1 VPPPVRP
8 DDASADP
15 ESDEVAIAKDD
26 AGVERFFD
34 LSLDLM
40 GISNAA
46 GHFVQINPAFERAL
60 GYSLADFSVQPFIDF
75 VHPED
80 VESTRDRF
88 AKIGAGSDVVGFEN
102 RYRCKDGSYR
112 WLLWSATGMRDGFTY
127 AVARDITDRKQM
139 DEELRM
145 SLEQAV
151 EASRQKWA
159 FLANMSHELRTP
171 LNGLIGL
178 IQLLRDTALDATQVG
193 YVDAQ
198 ESSAEALVGVVG
210 NVLHFSELEAGGLGL
225 ERSEFELRPVVVE
238 SCQLHTRQ
246 ARAKGL
252 RITFE
257 VDAAVPFRVGG
268 DRARLRQVLLNLVSN
283 AVKFTAAGE
292 VVVKVAGDGDSHL
305 RFSVSDTGIGIEQG
319 QAATLFGELAQPGQP
334 SRRHDDGSGLGLAIS
349 RRLVELMDG
358 QIGVR
363 PREGGGSV
371 FWFSADL
378 PAVASVAS
386 GRPPRAS
393 DSSMEPIAI
402 NECLSVLLAE
412 DNVIN
417 CIVAEAL
424 LTKLGMETMV
434 AHNGREAV
442 DLAGAHRYD
451 AILMDCMMP
460 ELDGLQATRQI
471 RAAEGSRRVPII
483 AMTALAMPGDR
494 EACLAAGMD
503 DYVSKPVRL
512 PALKA
517 AIRRATS
524 REPSHIEATVE
535 P

>member
-1 VPPPVRP
+1 VPPPARP
-8 DDASADP
+8 PHARVDP
-15 ESDEVAIAKDD
+15 EPADAAIAKGGE
-26 AGVERFFD
+26 GVERFFD

-46 GHFVQINPAFERAL
+46 GRFVQINPAFERAL
-60 GYSLADFSVQPFIDF
+60 GYSLAEFSEQPFIDF

-80 VESTRDRF
+80 VEITQDRF
-88 AKIGAGSDVVGFEN
+88 AKIAAGSGVVGFEN
-102 RYRCKDGSYR
+102 RYRCKDGSYI
-112 WLLWSATGMRDGFTY
+112 WLLWSATAMRDGLTY
-127 AVARDITDRKQM
+127 AVARDISDRKRV
-139 DEELRM
+139 DEELRASM
-145 SLEQAV
+145 EQAV

-159 FLANMSHELRTP
+159 FLASMSHELRTP

-178 IQLLRDTALDATQVG
+178 IQLLRDTVLDATQVS
-193 YVDAQ
+193 YVDGQ
-198 ESSAEALVGVVG
+198 EISAEALMAVVG

-238 SCQLHTRQ
+238 SCQLHTHQ

-252 RITFE
+252 KIAFD
-257 VDAAVPFRVGG
+257 VDAKVPLRVGG

-283 AVKFTAAGE
+283 AVKFTASGE
-292 VVVKVAGDGDSHL
+292 VMVKVSGDGDSHL
-305 RFSVSDTGIGIEQG
+305 RFSVSDTGIGIEKDR
-319 QAATLFGELAQPGQP
+319 AATLFGELAQSGQSP
-334 SRRHDDGSGLGLAIS
+334 RRQDDGSGLGLAIS

-358 QIGVR
+358 QIGVQ

-378 PAVASVAS
+378 PAVAGVPSVPAPLDPDPLTS
-386 GRPPRAS
+386 PT
-393 DSSMEPIAI
+393 AI
-402 NECLSVLLAE
+402 NECQSVLLAE
-412 DNVIN
+412 DNAIN
-417 CIVAEAL
+417 RIVAEAL
-424 LTKLGMETMV
+424 LAKLGMETTV

-442 DLAGAHRYD
+442 NLAGAHDYD

-471 RAAEGSRRVPII
+471 RAAEDARRVPII

-512 PALKA
+512 PALEA

-524 REPSHIEATVE
+524 GSRKPSS
-535 P
+535 

>member
-1 VPPPVRP
+1 V
-8 DDASADP
+8 
-15 ESDEVAIAKDD
+15 
-26 AGVERFFD
+26 GVERFFD
-34 LSLDLM
+34 LSLDPM

-46 GHFVQINPAFERAL
+46 GHFVQINPAFERTL
-60 GYSLADFSVQPFIDF
+60 GYSLAEFSRRPFIDF

-80 VESTRDRF
+80 VESTQDRF
-88 AKIGAGSDVVGFEN
+88 AELAAGSDVVGFEN

-112 WLLWSATGMRDGFTY
+112 SLFWSATAMRDGLTY
-127 AVARDITDRKQM
+127 AVARDMTVRKQV
-139 DEELRM
+139 DEELRVRM
-145 SLEQAV
+145 EQAV

-159 FLANMSHELRTP
+159 FLASMSHELRTP

-178 IQLLRDTALDATQVG
+178 IQLLRDTALDATQTSFLDG
-193 YVDAQ
+193 Q
-198 ESSAEALVGVVG
+198 ESSAEALMGVVG
-210 NVLHFSELEAGGLGL
+210 NVLHFSELEAGGLSL

-238 SCQLHTRQ
+238 SCQVHAYQ

-252 RITFE
+252 RIDFQ
-257 VDAAVPFRVGG
+257 VDATVPFRVSG

-283 AVKFTAAGE
+283 AVKFTASGE
-292 VVVKVAGDGDSHL
+292 VMVNVAGDGESHL
-305 RFSVSDTGIGIEQG
+305 RFSVSDTGIGIDTD
-319 QAATLFGELAQPGQP
+319 QASNLFGALAQSGQSP
-334 SRRHDDGSGLGLAIS
+334 RQQDHGSGLGLAIS
-349 RRLVELMDG
+349 KRLVELMDG
-358 QIGVR
+358 DIGVQ

-371 FWFSADL
+371 FWFSAEL
-378 PAVASVAS
+378 PAVAGVHSVPAPQDPDPLMS
-386 GRPPRAS
+386 
-393 DSSMEPIAI
+393 PIAT
-402 NECLSVLLAE
+402 NGCLSVLLAE

-424 LTKLGMETMV
+424 LTKLGMETTL

-471 RAAEGSRRVPII
+471 RAAEGARRVPII

-512 PALKA
+512 PALEA

-524 REPSHIEATVE
+524 RAQKPSSMPRAHHRLLALPSTTAD
-535 P
+535 

>member
-1 VPPPVRP
+1 VPLPARP
-8 DDASADP
+8 SHARAGQEPAD
-15 ESDEVAIAKDD
+15 VAIAKGS

-60 GYSLADFSVQPFIDF
+60 GYSLAEFSGRPFIDF

-80 VESTRDRF
+80 VESTEDRF
-88 AKIGAGSDVVGFEN
+88 AQLAAGSDVVGFEN

-112 WLLWSATGMRDGFTY
+112 WLLWSATAMRDGLTY
-127 AVARDITDRKQM
+127 AVARDTTDRRQM
-139 DEELRM
+139 DEELRVSM
-145 SLEQAV
+145 EQAV

-159 FLANMSHELRTP
+159 FLASMSHELRTP

-178 IQLLRDTALDATQVG
+178 IQLLRDTALDATQTG
-193 YVDAQ
+193 YVDGQ
-198 ESSAEALVGVVG
+198 ESSAEALMGVVG

-238 SCQLHTRQ
+238 SCQVHTYQ

-252 RITFE
+252 EIGFQ
-257 VDAAVPFRVGG
+257 VDATVPLRVSG

-283 AVKFTAAGE
+283 AVKFTASGG
-292 VVVKVAGDGDSHL
+292 VMVKVAGDGDSHV
-305 RFSVSDTGIGIEQG
+305 RFSVSDTGIGIDRD
-319 QAATLFGELAQPGQP
+319 QASALFGALAQSGQSP
-334 SRRHDDGSGLGLAIS
+334 RQQDYGNGLGLVIS

-358 QIGVR
+358 QIGVH

-371 FWFSADL
+371 FWFSAAL
-378 PAVASVAS
+378 PAVAGVPSA
-386 GRPPRAS
+386 PAPRDPDPLTS
-393 DSSMEPIAI
+393 PIAI
-402 NECLSVLLAE
+402 DGCLSVLLAE

-424 LTKLGMETMV
+424 LTKLGMETTL

-442 DLAGAHRYD
+442 DLAGTHRYD

-471 RAAEGSRRVPII
+471 RAAEGARRVPII

-512 PALKA
+512 PALEA

-524 REPSHIEATVE
+524 RAQTPSSM
-535 P
+535 PG

>member
-1 VPPPVRP
+1 MPPPVRP
-8 DDASADP
+8 AHASADP
-15 ESDEVAIAKDD
+15 ESADVAIAKDGV
-26 AGVERFFD
+26 GVERFFD

-60 GYSLADFSVQPFIDF
+60 GYSLAEFSGRPFIDF

-80 VESTRDRF
+80 VESTKDRF
-88 AKIGAGSDVVGFEN
+88 AKIAAGSGVVGFEN

-112 WLLWSATGMRDGFTY
+112 WLLWSATGMCDGLTY

-139 DEELRM
+139 DEELRV

-159 FLANMSHELRTP
+159 FLASMSHELRTP

-178 IQLLRDTALDATQVG
+178 IQLLRDTALDATQVS

-198 ESSAEALVGVVG
+198 ESSAEALMGVVG

-238 SCQLHTRQ
+238 ACQLHAHL

-283 AVKFTAAGE
+283 AVKFTASGE

-305 RFSVSDTGIGIEQG
+305 RFSVSDTGIGIAG
-319 QAATLFGELAQPGQP
+319 GRASTLFGELTQSGQSP
-334 SRRHDDGSGLGLAIS
+334 SRQDDGSGLGLAIS

-358 QIGVR
+358 QIGVQ
-363 PREGGGSV
+363 PRAGGGSV
-371 FWFSADL
+371 FWFSAEL
-378 PAVASVAS
+378 PPVGGVTSLPV
-386 GRPPRAS
+386 PR
-393 DSSMEPIAI
+393 DPDPSMGPMPI

-471 RAAEGSRRVPII
+471 RAAEGARRVPII

-503 DYVSKPVRL
+503 DYVCKPVRL
-512 PALKA
+512 PALEA

-524 REPSHIEATVE
+524 REPS